1 MNLNLFLAQKLILM
15 VQKTSIISILLF
27 MTLLVSNCNESIKKT
42 SVKPITLNETSAI
55 NTEISDTIAN
65 QLKDIN
71 TSTKEISLA
80 RCTIQQLFPKDT
92 FYSNIKHI
100 SLTFCKLNN
109 INSLIQEI
117 AHKSAIIDL
126 ELYECELDS
135 NAINLTALKS
145 LKTLRLV
152 VKPNSQLILN
162 DNVFNENLRELV
174 LGNTSLNTKTT
185 TIISNLKALENLTLM
200 NCQLKNIAPSIV
212 RLPKLKQLNLQNN
225 QINHIDFSTLSSSQ
239 LLELNL
245 YGNPIAD
252 LILTNIKK
260 FESSQ
265 NYRHFKR
272 NFPQCQLTYTI
283 DMACGFKS

>member
-1 MNLNLFLAQKLILM
+1 
-15 VQKTSIISILLF
+15 

-42 SVKPITLNETSAI
+42 NSKPVSQNET
-55 NTEISDTIAN
+55 NTTTIEISDTIAN
-65 QLKDIN
+65 QLKDIQR
-71 TSTKEISLA
+71 STREISLA

-135 NAINLTALKS
+135 NAINLAALKS

-162 DNVFNENLRELV
+162 HNVFNENLRELV

-200 NCQLKNIAPSIV
+200 NCQLKNIAPAIV
-212 RLPKLKQLNLQNN
+212 RLPKLKHLNLQNN

-272 NFPQCQLTYTI
+272 NFSQCQLTYTI
-283 DMACGFKS
+283 EMVCGFNS